1 MFICLPQVGL
11 FGYDFNASFLF
22 TAQTKFR
29 NYMTI
34 VFFKQPRAIYVD
46 NSSYLLKFSI
56 DQYIYKLNFVVI
68 MALDW

>member
-22 TAQTKFR
+22 NNTDKISQLYD
-29 NYMTI
+29 NS
-34 VFFKQPRAIYVD
+34 FFKQPRAIYVD

-56 DQYIYKLNFVVI
+56 DQYIY
-68 MALDW
+68 